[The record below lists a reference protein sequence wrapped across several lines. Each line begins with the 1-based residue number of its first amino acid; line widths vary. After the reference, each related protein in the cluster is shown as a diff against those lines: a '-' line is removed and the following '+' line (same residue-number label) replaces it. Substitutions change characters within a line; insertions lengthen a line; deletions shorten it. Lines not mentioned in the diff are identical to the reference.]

1 MGQARR
7 ELGQRGIG
15 EDVYP
20 RACLKLCNVHL
31 MGKFEENST
40 GFVLVKLTLRMFN
53 SCLGHI
59 ALQSGDRLG
68 KLMVLFVIGRMGK
81 RSWAELQNHFTP
93 I

>member
-1 MGQARR
+1 
-7 ELGQRGIG
+7 
-15 EDVYP
+15 
-20 RACLKLCNVHL
+20 

-59 ALQSGDRLG
+59 ALQSRDRLG
-68 KLMVLFVIGRMGK
+68 KLMVLFVIRRMGK
-81 RSWAELQNHFTP
+81 RGWAEPVWAARQSHFTP

>member
-1 MGQARR
+1 
-7 ELGQRGIG
+7 
-15 EDVYP
+15 
-20 RACLKLCNVHL
+20 

-68 KLMVLFVIGRMGK
+68 KLMARFVIGRMGK
-81 RSWAELQNHFTP
+81 GSWAEPAWAALQNHFIP